1 MAVIAPTV
9 IADLIR
15 NPGRRLFRR
24 SRWMPPDQVRGRLY
38 QVRHDILLLLALLF
52 LAVAAFAQSLQPVPK
67 LTAHVVDQ
75 TGTLDAFQEKRL
87 EDKLMAFETDKGTQI
102 AMLIVATTQPEDIAS
117 YANRVGNEWKI
128 GRKGV
133 GDGVLLVVAKDD
145 RKVRIEVAKT
155 LEGAIPD
162 LAARQII
169 DDAIT
174 PNFRK
179 GDYAAGLSAAAD
191 QLIARI
197 NGESLPA
204 PAKKAQRTSSGI
216 GGMGFDWTDLAI
228 FLFFAVP
235 IGGSVLRGIMG
246 RKLGSLVTGA
256 GVGVIA
262 MLVTSSIIVGAIA
275 AFVALLFSLF
285 SGGIGGLPMGGVR
298 RGGFGGFGGG
308 GFSGGGG
315 GGGGSSWGGSGGGGN
330 FGGGGA
336 SGDW

>member
-1 MAVIAPTV
+1 MTVIAPAV

-15 NPGRRLFRR
+15 NPVRRL
-24 SRWMPPDQVRGRLY
+24 
-38 QVRHDILLLLALLF
+38 LLLLAF
-52 LAVAAFAQSLQPVPK
+52 CCVAALAQPLQPVPK

-75 TGTLDAFQEKRL
+75 TGTLDAFQEKNL
-87 EDKLMAFETDKGTQI
+87 EDKLMAFETAKGTQI
-102 AMLIVATTQPEDIAS
+102 AMLIVATTLPEDIAS

-128 GRKGV
+128 GRKGI

-145 RKVRIEVAKT
+145 HKVRIEVAKT

-169 DDAIT
+169 DNAIT

-179 GDYAAGLSAAAD
+179 GDYAGGLSAAAD

-197 NGESLPA
+197 NGEALPA
-204 PAKKAQRTSSGI
+204 PAKKAQRTSGSI
-216 GGMGFDWTDLAI
+216 GGLGFDWTDLAI

-246 RKLGSLVTGA
+246 RKLGSLVTGT

-275 AFVALLFSLF
+275 AIVALLFSLF
-285 SGGIGGLPMGGVR
+285 SGGMGGGLPMGGVR
-298 RGGFGGFGGG
+298 RGGLGGFGGG

-315 GGGGSSWGGSGGGGN
+315 GGGWGGSGGGGD

>member
-1 MAVIAPTV
+1 MAV

-15 NPGRRLFRR
+15 NPVRRLL
-24 SRWMPPDQVRGRLY
+24 P
-38 QVRHDILLLLALLF
+38 LLAF
-52 LAVAAFAQSLQPVPK
+52 VCLAVSAQNLQPVPK

-75 TGTLDAFQEKRL
+75 TGTLDAFQEKNL
-87 EDKLMAFETDKGTQI
+87 EDKLMAFETAKGTQI
-102 AMLIVATTQPEDIAS
+102 AMLVVATTQPEDIAS

-128 GRKGV
+128 GRKGI

-145 RKVRIEVAKT
+145 HKVRIEVAKT

-169 DDAIT
+169 ENAIT

-179 GDYAAGLSAAAD
+179 GDYGAGLSTAAD

-197 NGESLPA
+197 NGEALPA
-204 PAKKAQRTSSGI
+204 PAQPKAQHKASSI
-216 GGMGFDWTDLAI
+216 GGLGFDWTDLAI

-235 IGGSVLRGIMG
+235 IGGRILSGIMG

-262 MLVTSSIIVGAIA
+262 MLVTSSIIVGVIA

-285 SGGIGGLPMGGVR
+285 SGGMGGGLPMGGMR

-308 GFSGGGG
+308 GLGGGG
-315 GGGGSSWGGSGGGGN
+315 GGGGGGWGGSGGGGD